1 MICLCPI
8 TATKSGTEVIA
19 MNFVAVMFIVA
30 TQFEV
35 FLSVRVA
42 SEWLQSGV
50 MVSINN
56 HNPGVFLQ
64 FIFSC
69 RSYHMFLK
77 DRPVIEPL
85 K

>member
-35 FLSVRVA
+35 FSDFVA
-42 SEWLQSGV
+42 ILGIIARN
-50 MVSINN
+50 M
-56 HNPGVFLQ
+56 
-64 FIFSC
+64 
-69 RSYHMFLK
+69 
-77 DRPVIEPL
+77 PL
-85 K
+85 WQRNRKKRKMCCDNDCYEYVLVTPW